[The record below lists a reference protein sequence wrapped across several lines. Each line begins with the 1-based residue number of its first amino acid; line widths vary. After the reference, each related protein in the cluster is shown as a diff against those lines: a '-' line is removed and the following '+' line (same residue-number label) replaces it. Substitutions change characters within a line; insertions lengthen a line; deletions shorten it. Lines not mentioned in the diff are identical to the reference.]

1 MQRIASFACDVMKL
15 RTKCER
21 NPAILSSS
29 AELLRWISMFELMTL
44 NIALRVVLRCG
55 IIFKSFNYDAMPSL
69 TFDNL
74 SLPEL

>member
-1 MQRIASFACDVMKL
+1 
-15 RTKCER
+15 
-21 NPAILSSS
+21 
-29 AELLRWISMFELMTL
+29 MFELMTL